1 MPFTKERWQ
10 SSRLPAPNAWATSVS
25 RQIRRPPPKNATTL
39 KLLELMLTAPMAP
52 ALSGKCPTMT
62 VSTMPMVIQP
72 ISARTSG
79 SARRRV
85 GRISAR
91 SVCRRSMALC
101 GEPWKCKR
109 GAENEQT
116 AAVRDSRSEVRS
128 WTESQRYPTP
138 PGNADRCQNKRLAEK
153 AIRKN
158 MKTKGEQIGITT
170 EAPRHGAVGLKFVPH
185 TPGAMRMVVKR
196 RELREKQFVRA

>member
-1 MPFTKERWQ
+1 
-10 SSRLPAPNAWATSVS
+10 
-25 RQIRRPPPKNATTL
+25 
-39 KLLELMLTAPMAP
+39 MAF
-52 ALSGKCPTMT
+52 
-62 VSTMPMVIQP
+62 
-72 ISARTSG
+72 
-79 SARRRV
+79 
-85 GRISAR
+85 
-91 SVCRRSMALC
+91 C

-116 AAVRDSRSEVRS
+116 AVRGSRSEVRS

-158 MKTKGEQIGITT
+158 MKTKGEQIGIAT

-196 RELREKQFVRA
+196 RELREKQFVRV

>member
-25 RQIRRPPPKNATTL
+25 RPIRRPPPKNATTL

-79 SARRRV
+79 KARRRV

-91 SVCRRSMALC
+91 SVCSRSMAFC

-116 AAVRDSRSEVRS
+116 AVRGSRLEVRG

-158 MKTKGEQIGITT
+158 MKTKGEQIGIAT

-196 RELREKQFVRA
+196 RELREKQVVRV